1 MVLGLECFYSS
12 KIFEK
17 KERKKAM
24 DMTAENPV
32 RDLLMKENQTFRELV
47 QQHQNY
53 EKRLTELASLTYP
66 NDEELLEESTLKKK
80 KLAIKD
86 QIYSMMNQ
94 YSRTTSH

>member
-1 MVLGLECFYSS
+1 
-12 KIFEK
+12 
-17 KERKKAM
+17 M
-24 DMTAENPV
+24 DMTTENPV
-32 RDLLMKENQTFRELV
+32 RDLLIKENQMFRELV

-94 YSRTTSH
+94 YSQTSSH